1 MQAIELSHKS
11 SLYWRS
17 IFIIPI
23 VILLLSLQSCGA
35 ANKNGAATPEKI
47 VDRYL
52 TALEDRNEEAIRR
65 LMPEESI
72 AAPEIAAKIAKFG
85 GHKIQDRQVEYLKSK
100 PILWNAKLQG
110 FYIDRAGVRYKFDDS
125 IAIEYQSKGQVK
137 LYGGRW
143 YLLP

>member
-1 MQAIELSHKS
+1 MQAIELSYKS

-17 IFIIPI
+17 IITIPI

-52 TALEDRNEEAIRR
+52 SAIEDRNEDEIRR
-65 LMPEESI
+65 LMPATSI
-72 AAPEIAAKIAKFG
+72 AAPEIATKIAKFG
-85 GHKIQDRQVEYLKSK
+85 GHKIRDRQVEYLKSK
-100 PILWNAKLQG
+100 PTLWNAKLRG
-110 FYIDRAGVRYKFDDS
+110 SYIDRAGVKYKFDDS
-125 IAIEYQSKGQVK
+125 ISIEYQSKGQVK

>member
-1 MQAIELSHKS
+1 MQAIELANKS
-11 SLYWRS
+11 LLYWRS
-17 IFIIPI
+17 IFIISI

-52 TALEDRNEEAIRR
+52 TAIEDRNEDAIRR
-65 LMPEESI
+65 LMPEALTAPGI
-72 AAPEIAAKIAKFG
+72 ATKIAKFG
-85 GHKIQDRQVEYLKSK
+85 GYKIQDRQVEYLKSK
-100 PILWNAKLQG
+100 PSLWNAKLQG
-110 FYIDRAGVRYKFDDS
+110 FYIDRAGVKRKFDDS

>member
-17 IFIIPI
+17 IVIISI
-23 VILLLSLQSCGA
+23 VILLVSLQSCGA
-35 ANKNGAATPEKI
+35 ANKHGAATPEKI

-52 TALEDRNEEAIRR
+52 SALENRNEDAIHR
-65 LMPEESI
+65 LMPE
-72 AAPEIAAKIAKFG
+72 AALVAPEIAAKIAKFG
-85 GHKIQDRQVEYLKSK
+85 GHKIRDRQVEYLKSK
-100 PILWNAKLQG
+100 PILWNAKLRG
-110 FYIDRAGVRYKFDDS
+110 SYIDRAGVKYKFDDS

>member
-17 IFIIPI
+17 MLIIPI

-47 VDRYL
+47 VDGYL
-52 TALEDRNEEAIRR
+52 SALEDRNENALRR

-85 GHKIQDRQVEYLKSK
+85 GHKIRERQVEYLKSK
-100 PILWNAKLQG
+100 PTLWNAKLRG
-110 FYIDRAGVRYKFDDS
+110 SYIDRAGVKYKFDDS

-143 YLLP
+143 YLLL

>member
-11 SLYWRS
+11 LLYWRS
-17 IFIIPI
+17 IFIIPLA
-23 VILLLSLQSCGA
+23 LLLLMQSCGA
-35 ANKNGAATPEKI
+35 PNKNGAATPEKI

-52 TALEDRNEEAIRR
+52 TALEDRNEDSIYR
-65 LMPEESI
+65 LMPDKSL

-100 PILWNAKLQG
+100 PILWNAKIQG
-110 FYIDRAGVRYKFDDS
+110 FYIDRAGVKRKFDDS